1 MVVFAD
7 GGGEAEMLDLPPIG
21 VCGDGE
27 PSRRWQSGAR
37 QRREIR
43 RLGTDSI
50 CVGAI
55 GGGEGENECAHRG
68 MPMLL
73 RSPSSWPDLFRPSRL
88 VGHSMRPGITGTRRF
103 APGRW
108 MKRPGSTSSHVIAVA
123 GQWIDNR
130 NLLHRK
136 IGDDLDG
143 IFVHDQHFLDPH
155 TIVEFFSV
163 LRFERESHSLFYFDR
178 MIERPNA
185 RNDRRIVLG

>member
-1 MVVFAD
+1 MRSSRYANAPALAVVMA
-7 GGGEAEMLDLPPIG
+7 GLVPA
-21 VCGDGE
+21 V
-27 PSRRWQSGAR
+27 
-37 QRREIR
+37 
-43 RLGTDSI
+43 
-50 CVGAI
+50 
-55 GGGEGENECAHRG
+55 
-68 MPMLL
+68 
-73 RSPSSWPDLFRPSRL
+73 PSSWAQHASRDHRDAAL
-88 VGHSMRPGITGTRRF
+88 RAGPVMT
-103 APGRW
+103 
-108 MKRPGSTSSHVIAVA
+108 RPGSTSSHVIAVA